1 MEDTKDKTIDYG
13 KLFRVPDALIQVKGS
28 QRKEHSF
35 GKERENI
42 LYSVAFRNLSAK
54 TQVFHSN
61 VREYLRTRLTHTLEV
76 ARIAA
81 DMAEELGLD
90 IKLAETI
97 SLGHDL
103 GHTPFGHV
111 GERAIHRFSSGE
123 DRKYT
128 SRNGE
133 RMNMPEEMRG
143 FKHNLQSVRLLVD
156 YTAGCEFS
164 NFVLYGIR
172 EHSSTEYKKLGER
185 GRTSFFE
192 IYKKHC
198 GVTLENGDIIPAW
211 SVEAFLVKWADEVA
225 QRHHDIEDAYFQK
238 IMSPKQIMQQFKELG
253 RFVETEKMKEIAQE
267 MGKLAEHYESL
278 SDRERD
284 MFPHYLAEFVIGIYV
299 PCIIQE
305 FKECMKKVA
314 EKYEIHF
321 PGDLENI
328 YTRIPENDIREMFS
342 LKGTE
347 IEKCDKKLNDGLKY
361 AILDSYEVQRMD
373 GRSEY
378 IVRRLLRAY
387 KSNPQ
392 QLPDIYINR
401 LIKEELSRFL
411 FEQVNSIME
420 KIRNELGYA
429 IGPEDVGRWH
439 NYECR
444 NALRVLLDDPETEA
458 LISPVLMRVIF
469 DYVAFM
475 TDRSAYEEYRELYE

>member
-1 MEDTKDKTIDYG
+1 MPEA
-13 KLFRVPDALIQVKGS
+13 FVQVEGS
-28 QRKEHSF
+28 WKKEHSF

-61 VREYLRTRLTHTLEV
+61 VREHLRTRLTHTLEV

-90 IKLAETI
+90 AKLAEAVA
-97 SLGHDL
+97 LGHDL

-128 SRNGE
+128 LKDGG
-133 RMNMPEEMRG
+133 RMDMPGEMRG

-156 YTAGCEFS
+156 YTTGCEFS

-185 GRTSFFE
+185 GRTSFFG

-198 GVTLENGDIIPAW
+198 GVTLEDGAVIPAW

-238 IMSPKQIMQQFKELG
+238 IMSPKQIMEQFRELS
-253 RFVETEKMKEIAQE
+253 RFAETEQMKEIYQE
-267 MGKLAEHYESL
+267 MGRLAENYEFL

-299 PCIIQE
+299 PGLIRE
-305 FKECMKKVA
+305 FRECMKKVA
-314 EKYEIHF
+314 EKYGIRI

-328 YTRIPENDIREMFS
+328 YTKIQESDVREIFS

-347 IEKCDKKLNDGLKY
+347 IEKCDKKLNSGLKY

-387 KSNPQ
+387 KSNPP
-392 QLPDIYINR
+392 QLPEMYINR
-401 LIKEELSRFL
+401 LMKEELFRFL
-411 FEQVNSIME
+411 SDQANGIME
-420 KIRNELGYA
+420 KIRNELGYK
-429 IGPEDVGRWH
+429 IDPGDVEKWH

-444 NALRVLLDDPETEA
+444 NALRVLLDDPETET
-458 LISPVLMRVIF
+458 LISPILMRVIF